1 MIPVFTALTRCVSA
15 LSEVADVVWLVTAGT
30 HGGGS
35 LNSVDDDNGDR
46 LLSLGLLTF
55 PSDAEG

>member
-15 LSEVADVVWLVTAGT
+15 LSEAADVVWLVTAGT

-35 LNSVDDDNGDR
+35 FESVNGDR
-46 LLSLGLLTF
+46 L
-55 PSDAEG
+55 

>member
-1 MIPVFTALTRCVSA
+1 MIPVFTALMRCVSA

-35 LNSVDDDNGDR
+35 LNSVDDDNDDR
-46 LLSLGLLTF
+46 LFKLTHISF
-55 PSDAEG
+55 